1 MKFQVTAMLVMIT
14 ASGPV
19 LPGDVPD
26 YSARPSAEKVM
37 PITS

>member
-1 MKFQVTAMLVMIT
+1 MLVMIT

-19 LPGDVPD
+19 LPGEVPD
-26 YSARPSAEKVM
+26 SKARPRAEKVM